1 MEFTSLT
8 PTILIEE
15 EILNG
20 DLICS
25 CTVDADSDFSITSPT
40 MDYFSVDSTN
50 GNVYLTAVGLE
61 AINQDYPTEPYRELT
76 QLTFEYN
83 ATQIQ
88 TGLTILQAVTI
99 DIARVHDSEPVITN
113 VFVEP
118 TYTENLTDTL
128 RVFEVRTAYPALFT
142 VIGTQFNNFQVPD
155 VDGGRITL
163 TAEGN
168 DYLQNLDW
176 TDPALDSIGSY
187 KIQPVIVQINI
198 EDRENN
204 KTIQHDLELIVYQGN
219 KNNLLPTKNMNELLG
234 ESLGDFVGRLAGR
247 LDITDKEFLMELE
260 TIKMNTT
267 VLIEKTFHN
276 EALSTEIESNVSNLI
291 DRLKASDDYR
301 DTRFQTLINSFRS
314 NFISTIFN
322 TLNTYHNLNN
332 NVKEIMEVGGLDN
345 TNIQDAGSAKALGYA
360 AMDFARYYS
369 DYNKVWSQHYTDRK
383 VNLTLGD
390 IDYKLNDARNRLNTS
405 VLNTY
410 NGYFIELANELNINA
425 GIIKENFNAILK
437 LDYRS
442 SESERWIGDQ
452 EARLRTMEDY
462 NLTDWDCAT
471 TSWSFTDTTLV
482 FNERWVFQTQAGGN
496 TYVRGDALTSIRA
509 NDSDLTWNGNHLIAN
524 GGAAG
529 TYMKAERFI
538 GNSQTANYADLAEYY
553 QADKDYPIGTLLSVE
568 TNPEAEHEVCIYDKD
583 KPYAGIVSDKP
594 GFLLNDDEDNQENR
608 EGQSWVKVALAGR
621 VDVQCTRVQGEVF
634 EIRKGLYLYPD
645 DVNEGMAFA
654 STSKLDGYE
663 LIGITIANKDIENNL
678 VLTKV

>member
-1 MEFTSLT
+1 MEFTSLV
-8 PTILIEE
+8 PNILIEE

-20 DLICS
+20 DLVCS
-25 CTVDADSDFSITSPT
+25 CTVDADAVFAINSNT

-50 GNVYLTAVGLE
+50 GNVYLTATGLE

-76 QLTFEYN
+76 RLDLEYE
-83 ATQIQ
+83 ATQVQ
-88 TGLTILQAVTI
+88 TGLTIYQPVTI
-99 DIARVHDSEPVITN
+99 DIARVHDSAPVITN

-118 TYTENLTDTL
+118 TYTENLTDTF
-128 RVFEVRTAYPALFT
+128 RVFEVRTAYPGLFT
-142 VIGTQFNNFQVPD
+142 VIGTHFNNFQIPDPD
-155 VDGGRITL
+155 VGRILL
-163 TAEGN
+163 TAAGN
-168 DYLQNLDW
+168 TFLQNLDW
-176 TDPALDSIGSY
+176 TDPALDSIGVY
-187 KIQPVIVQINI
+187 KVQPLIVQINI

-219 KNNLLPTKNMNELLG
+219 KDNLLPTKNMNELLG

-276 EALSTEIESNVSNLI
+276 EALSTEIENNITNLI
-291 DRLKASDDYR
+291 ERLKESEDYR
-301 DTRFQTLINSFRS
+301 DTRFETLIDSFRS
-314 NFISTIFN
+314 DFINNIFE

-332 NVKEIMEVGGLDN
+332 NVLEIMEVGGLDN
-345 TNIQDAGSAKALGYA
+345 TNIQDAGSAKALAYG
-360 AMDFARYYS
+360 AMDFAKYYS

-390 IDYKLNDARNRLNTS
+390 IDYKIDEARDRINTS
-405 VLNTY
+405 ILYTY
-410 NGYFIELANELNINA
+410 SSYFTELANELNVNA
-425 GIIKENFNAILK
+425 GVIKENYNAILK

-442 SESERWIGDQ
+442 AESERWIGNQ
-452 EARLRTMEDY
+452 EERMREIEDY
-462 NLTDWDCAT
+462 DLTDWDCAV

-553 QADKDYPIGTLLSVE
+553 QADKDYPVGTLLSVE
-568 TNPEAEHEVCIYDKD
+568 TNPEAENEVCIYDKD

-594 GFLLNDDEDNQENR
+594 GFLLNDDDDNQENR

-645 DVNEGMAFA
+645 EVNEGMAFA